1 MGIGR
6 DSRHKRRATGGRM
19 SVHQKKRKFEMGRPS
34 SNTKLGIKRVRI
46 IRTRGG
52 NSKFRALRLDAGNF
66 TWSTEQATHKTRI
79 LDTIYNASNAELVR
93 TKTLTK
99 NTIVQIDATP
109 FKHWYLKHYGV
120 DLSKKVKG
128 AEATTTETEKKSGH
142 LQAKLKARQS
152 TRTLESHLED
162 QFASGRLLACIASR
176 PGQSGRADGYILE
189 GEELAFYLKKV
200 EKKKKQ

>member
-1 MGIGR
+1 MGISR

-34 SNTKLGIKRVRI
+34 SNTKVGVKRVRI

-66 TWSTEQATHKTRI
+66 CWATEQTTSKARI
-79 LDTIYNASNAELVR
+79 LDTVYNASNAELVR

-109 FKHWYLKHYGV
+109 FRHWYMKHYGV
-120 DLSKKVKG
+120 ELSKKKAGVAVVVEEPVKQ
-128 AEATTTETEKKSGH
+128 SGH
-142 LQAKLKARQS
+142 VQATLKARVAG
-152 TRTLESHLED
+152 RVLDANIEE
-162 QFASGRLLACIASR
+162 QFASGRLMACIASR

-189 GEELAFYLKKV
+189 GEELAFYLRKL

>member
-1 MGIGR
+1 
-6 DSRHKRRATGGRM
+6 M

-66 TWSTEQATHKTRI
+66 TWASEQITNKTRI
-79 LDTIYNASNAELVR
+79 LDTVYNASNAELVR
-93 TKTLTK
+93 TKTVTK

-109 FKHWYLKHYGV
+109 FRHWYSKHYGT
-120 DLSKKVKG
+120 DLGKKRG
-128 AEATTTETEKKSGH
+128 AAAAAPVEEVKKSGH
-142 LQAKLKARQS
+142 VQHKLKARAS
-152 TRTLESHLED
+152 TRSLESAIED

-189 GEELAFYLKKV
+189 GEELAFYMRKLD
-200 EKKKKQ
+200 KKKKQ